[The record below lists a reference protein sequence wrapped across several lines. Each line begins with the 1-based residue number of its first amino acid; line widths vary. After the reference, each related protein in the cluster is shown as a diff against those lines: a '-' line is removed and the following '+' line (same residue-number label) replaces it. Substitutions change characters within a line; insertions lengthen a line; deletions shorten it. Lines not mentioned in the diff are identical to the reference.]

1 MIKNQQAYDQALQE
15 IIYNIRNINAQKV
28 VLIKSQANF

>member
-15 IIYNIRNINAQKV
+15 IIDNIRNINAQKV

>member
-1 MIKNQQAYDQALQE
+1 MIKNQQAFDQALEE
-15 IIYNIRNINAQKV
+15 IIDNKRNINAQKV